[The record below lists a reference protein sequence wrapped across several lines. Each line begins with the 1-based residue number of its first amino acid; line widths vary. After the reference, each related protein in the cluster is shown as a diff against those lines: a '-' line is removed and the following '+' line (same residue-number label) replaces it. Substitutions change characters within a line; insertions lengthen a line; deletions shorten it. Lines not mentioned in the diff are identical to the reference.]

1 MMAMDPT
8 TEEQEILLEVVR
20 DYRFLIVDDLPM
32 GRVLMERLLE
42 TLGCIDFLSVPNG
55 REALDELDLENGE
68 DGTRPFD
75 VVWMDTQMPV
85 MDGIEAITMI
95 RSSEKIISQ
104 PYIVRLSS
112 GLDHREAGEDAF
124 LCQPYTKK
132 SIEQLLLVA
141 VQYRELKKELLK
153 LRAKQQK

>member
-1 MMAMDPT
+1 MNS
-8 TEEQEILLEVVR
+8 ILKMEKMEP
-20 DYRFLIVDDLPM
+20 DLSM
-32 GRVLMERLLE
+32 SSGW
-42 TLGCIDFLSVPNG
+42 TLKC
-55 REALDELDLENGE
+55 
-68 DGTRPFD
+68 
-75 VVWMDTQMPV
+75 PV